1 MRKWWTIVWI
11 LKLPVH
17 IFQNVY
23 VNIKRI
29 LGMAQRLCD
38 AGHYASNTI
47 RMQAGQL
54 EREWKSLAAA
64 VEDRSVVLN
73 MSVNFYKKAE
83 QVRSFFSIQN
93 SFKILVA
100 YKTLRDIGSKVI
112 KNYWEFVS
120 SLYVLVH
127 RIEWNNMSITM
138 VMILAE
144 W

>member
-1 MRKWWTIVWI
+1 MRKWWTIILI

-83 QVRSFFSIQN
+83 QVRSFFFIQN

-100 YKTLRDIGSKVI
+100 YKISWYKR
-112 KNYWEFVS
+112 
-120 SLYVLVH
+120 H
-127 RIEWNNMSITM
+127 RIKSYQKLLRNCFLVTCIS
-138 VMILAE
+138 A
-144 W
+144 

>member
-1 MRKWWTIVWI
+1 
-11 LKLPVH
+11 
-17 IFQNVY
+17 
-23 VNIKRI
+23 
-29 LGMAQRLCD
+29 MAQRLCD

-83 QVRSFFSIQN
+83 QVRSFFIIQN

-100 YKTLRDIGSKVI
+100 CKTLRDIGSKVI
-112 KNYWEFVS
+112 KNY
-120 SLYVLVH
+120 
-127 RIEWNNMSITM
+127 
-138 VMILAE
+138 
-144 W
+144 